1 MRHLAIVALVLS
13 GVFWGLGFPLGK
25 LAIAEMPAAHM
36 VLLRFGVAA
45 LAAAPFAFGSKEAR
59 ALFRSP
65 VVLGAGVLYGVA
77 FLVQFE
83 GLAHTSV
90 TLAALLVGAMPAMI
104 AVCAL
109 ALGETVTRLSL
120 AGVAAATA
128 GAALIAGRP
137 GEAGSMLGVGLMIGA
152 LFIFLA
158 WLVVLRRAPK
168 ASSPMAIP
176 AVTVI
181 VSAAAILPIALVMHG
196 PPRLDIS
203 SGAWAGIVGQ
213 GVLSTLLATACWQ
226 YGLARMGSATA
237 GVFVNIE
244 PLMGAV
250 IGVALFGDKL
260 TTALVGGGVLILI
273 GSFVVVLGERNT
285 PPTDLAH
292 SPPTPA

>member
-1 MRHLAIVALVLS
+1 MRSLAILALVLS

-25 LAIAEMPAAHM
+25 LAIREMPAAHM
-36 VLLRFGVAA
+36 VLLRFAVAA
-45 LAAAPFAFGSKEAR
+45 LAAAPFAFGSREAR

-77 FLVQFE
+77 FVIQFE

-104 AVCAL
+104 AVAAL
-109 ALGETVTRLSL
+109 WLGEKVTRLSL
-120 AGVAAATA
+120 VGVAAATA

-137 GEAGSMLGVGLMIGA
+137 GEAGSMLGVGLMVLA

-158 WLVVLRRAPK
+158 WLLVLRRAPK
-168 ASSPMAIP
+168 VASPMAIP
-176 AVTVI
+176 AVTVV
-181 VSAAAILPIALVMHG
+181 VSALAILPIALVMYG
-196 PPRLDIS
+196 PPRLDVS
-203 SGAWAGIVGQ
+203 PGAWAGIVGQ

-244 PLMGAV
+244 PLMGSI
-250 IGVALFGDKL
+250 IGVLFFGDRL
-260 TTALVGGGVLILI
+260 TPALIGGGILILA